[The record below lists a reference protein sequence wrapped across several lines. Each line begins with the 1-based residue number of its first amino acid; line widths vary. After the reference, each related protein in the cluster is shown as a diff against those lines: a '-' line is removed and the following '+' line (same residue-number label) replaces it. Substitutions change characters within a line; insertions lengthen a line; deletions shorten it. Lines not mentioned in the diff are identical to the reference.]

1 MIELLG
7 SSLLI
12 VLAIYLYNQLKK
24 KNDPDEIK
32 KIPFS
37 DTLKNINMREK

>member
-1 MIELLG
+1 MRELFV
-7 SSLLI
+7 SSFLI
-12 VLAIYLYNQLKK
+12 ALAIYLYNQLKK

-37 DTLKNINMREK
+37 DTLKNINTREK